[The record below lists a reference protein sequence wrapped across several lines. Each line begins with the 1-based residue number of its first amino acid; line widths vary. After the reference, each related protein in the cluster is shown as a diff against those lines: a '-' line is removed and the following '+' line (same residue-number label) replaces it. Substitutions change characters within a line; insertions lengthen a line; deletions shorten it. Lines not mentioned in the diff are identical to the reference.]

1 MNTQKFI
8 ISGIVG
14 GIVMFVAGY
23 VVYGLVLMNYM
34 STHPGLADPKLVDR
48 QMSEFVWWAL
58 ILGHIFYG
66 LTLSYIYNKWANIS
80 TAGAGAMAGAVL
92 GLLFVL
98 SYDLPMYG
106 TTMLLSKYSF
116 AADVLG
122 NVVVSTITGAA
133 VGWANSW
140 GNKS

>member
-8 ISGIVG
+8 VSGIVG

-23 VVYGLVLMNYM
+23 VVYGLVLMNYLN
-34 STHPGLADPKLVDR
+34 THPGLADPKIVHR

-80 TAGAGAMAGAVL
+80 TAAAGAMAGAIL

-122 NVVVSTITGAA
+122 NVIVSTITGAA

-140 GNKS
+140 GSKA